1 MEWKWKIGS
10 RRGKEEMEVNEKE
23 LNPKDPNFLP
33 LFDDEAEGEK
43 VDLKHQMM
51 DERRNSEEW
60 MIHPSLQQT
69 VTKLATARKRK
80 VALLVEAFKTQI
92 KEHGWGRKSIKEE
105 VEDSCMEWK
114 WKIGSRRGKEEMEV
128 NEKELNPKDPNF
140 LPLVDDEAEGEK
152 VDLKH
157 QMMDERRNSEE

>member
-80 VALLVEAFKTQI
+80 VALLVEAFKTVSPPLT
-92 KEHGWGRKSIKEE
+92 KF
-105 VEDSCMEWK
+105 
-114 WKIGSRRGKEEMEV
+114 
-128 NEKELNPKDPNF
+128 ELPITHPLF
-140 LPLVDDEAEGEK
+140 SLPFKLV
-152 VDLKH
+152 VD
-157 QMMDERRNSEE
+157 